1 MTYVVFP
8 LLVIFLLLVKGFF
21 SGSEIA
27 LVNADKI
34 RLQNKSDKG
43 NKGSAL
49 VLRLFKKPEVLLG
62 TTLVGTNISTVMLV
76 TFGTTMLIKLFG
88 DVGELYAMLIF
99 TPLLL
104 ILGEIVPKSIYQQKS
119 DELAPVIIYP
129 LRAFSLLFFPI
140 IFFFSRTARLVASI
154 IGSKKPEQTVF
165 VIREQLRT
173 MVEMAEG
180 VADIRVFDRM
190 RIAHAT
196 RFSRT
201 SVGETMT
208 PLAEVTAISQK
219 RRLSDAIALVHKS
232 GYSRLP
238 VYDENI
244 SNIVGVIRL
253 TVWDLL
259 DQKLSGVAL
268 SEMIKPALFVPSH
281 ELIDELFP
289 ILREREDNLAVVVDE
304 YGTAIGI
311 ITMGDIIEEVI
322 GRIDS
327 DIERGGVSEKKKIS
341 YEKLDED
348 VYLMDSRISISEIN
362 EILGIELQ
370 STKFYTVG
378 GLVAAQLRRL
388 PQEGESIV
396 EQGFR
401 FTVVQATDRTV
412 LKVKVE
418 RDKGN

>member
-8 LLVIFLLLVKGFF
+8 LLVVLLLLAKGFF

-34 RLQNKSDKG
+34 RLQNRSDKG
-43 NKGSAL
+43 DKGSAL

-62 TTLVGTNISTVMLV
+62 TTLVGTNISTVMIV
-76 TFGTTMLIKLFG
+76 TFGTAVLIKLFG
-88 DVGELYAMLIF
+88 DGGDLYATLIF

-119 DELAPVIIYP
+119 DVMAPVIVYP
-129 LRAFSLLFFPI
+129 LRAFSILFFPV

-154 IGSKKPEQTVF
+154 VGSKKPEQTVF

-180 VADIRVFDRM
+180 AADIRVFDRM
-190 RIAHAT
+190 RIAHAI

-201 SVGETMT
+201 TVGETMT

-219 RRLSDAIALVHKS
+219 SHMSDVIALVHKS
-232 GYSRLP
+232 GYKRFP

-244 SNIVGVIRL
+244 SNIVGVIRV
-253 TVWDLL
+253 TAWDLL
-259 DQKLSGVAL
+259 DQKLAGVSL
-268 SEMIKPALFVPSH
+268 SEMIKPALYVPSH
-281 ELIDELFP
+281 QLIDELFP
-289 ILREREDNLAVVVDE
+289 VLREREDNLAVVVDE
-304 YGTAIGI
+304 YGTAVGV
-311 ITMGDIIEEVI
+311 ITMGDIIGEVI
-322 GRIDS
+322 GRIDTGI
-327 DIERGGVSEKKKIS
+327 DRGGAAERKACS

-362 EILGIELQ
+362 EILGIELP
-370 STKFYTVG
+370 STEFHTVG
-378 GLVAAQLRRL
+378 GLVTAQLRRL

-412 LKVKVE
+412 LKVRVE
-418 RDKGN
+418 REG